1 MNELVSLK
9 GNEVFT
15 NSLIISEGT
24 KVAHRY
30 IKEQLRKY
38 ENRFK
43 TFGLLVACAT
53 ESTGGRPE
61 EQLVRDKE
69 IEQSVI
75 AIYRKMEREG
85 KLIAA
90 WKKGI

>member
-1 MNELVSLK
+1 M
-9 GNEVFT
+9 T
-15 NSLIISEGT
+15 
-24 KVAHRY
+24 
-30 IKEQLRKY
+30 
-38 ENRFK
+38 K
-43 TFGLLVACAT
+43 TFTTDRGMTVT
-53 ESTGGRPE
+53 VSIPDRTPE